1 MSSQAPSSLPAAPPS
16 PTGLSSLG
24 DMVLFPS
31 GSAHGKGFSGA
42 LPSEKEVVGPLACM
56 DQGTSHRAIEA
67 TGQKEHARKLWHSF
81 LACSLYHVW
90 SSALGPWDVHDCH
103 CRDLGTGF

>member
-1 MSSQAPSSLPAAPPS
+1 MSGQAPFSLPAAPPS
-16 PTGLSSLG
+16 PTGPSSLG

-42 LPSEKEVVGPLACM
+42 LPSEKEVVGPMACM

-67 TGQKEHARKLWHSF
+67 TGQKEHARELWPKQELFSTPC
-81 LACSLYHVW
+81 LELSTGP
-90 SSALGPWDVHDCH
+90 LGCA
-103 CRDLGTGF
+103 